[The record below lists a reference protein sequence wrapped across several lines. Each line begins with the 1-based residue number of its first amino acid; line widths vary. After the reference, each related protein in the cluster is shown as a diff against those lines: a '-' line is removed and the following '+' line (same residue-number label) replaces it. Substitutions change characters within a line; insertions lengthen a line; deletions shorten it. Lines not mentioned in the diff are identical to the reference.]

1 MDLPVEANLWGE
13 TTFEEKGRE
22 AVASPM
28 LLSAYDLWVTNLRGR
43 TLPSR
48 ADFDPVDMPKLLPHI
63 ILVDV
68 ENPGPRLRVR
78 LSGTNVVNV
87 FGGDYTGQY
96 LDEIDFG
103 DARQKILHD
112 YIFAVDAKR
121 PLFSDH
127 KFRRLSGTYLN
138 IERVILP
145 LSDNDDSVNILMA
158 VLSFFQSLI
167 RRSLPY
173 HGRREPPAPTLR
185 VVPAGYCGRRP
196 RTPDAR
202 ADR

>member
-1 MDLPVEANLWGE
+1 MDLPLEANLWGE

-28 LLSAYDLWVTNLRGR
+28 LLSAYDLWTTNLRGR

-48 ADFDPVDMPKLLPHI
+48 ADFDPIEMPKPLLHI
-63 ILVDV
+63 ILVDF
-68 ENPGPRLRVR
+68 ERPKPRLRVR

-87 FGGDYTGQY
+87 FGGDYTGLY

-103 DARQKILHD
+103 DVRSKILHD
-112 YIFAVDAKR
+112 YHFGVDAKQ

-145 LSDNDDSVNILMA
+145 LADDETMNMLMA
-158 VLSFFQSLI
+158 VLSFFK
-167 RRSLPY
+167 
-173 HGRREPPAPTLR
+173 A
-185 VVPAGYCGRRP
+185 
-196 RTPDAR
+196 
-202 ADR
+202 

>member
-13 TTFEEKGRE
+13 TTFEEKRRE
-22 AVASPM
+22 DVASPM
-28 LLSAYDLWVTNLRGR
+28 LRAAHDLWSANLKGR
-43 TLPSR
+43 TLPAR

-63 ILVDV
+63 ILVDI
-68 ENPGPRLRVR
+68 EHPGPRLRVR

-103 DARQKILHD
+103 DARPKILHD
-112 YIFAVDAKR
+112 YLFAVDARR

-145 LSDNDDSVNILMA
+145 LSDDDETVNILMA
-158 VLSFFQSLI
+158 VLSFFK
-167 RRSLPY
+167 
-173 HGRREPPAPTLR
+173 A
-185 VVPAGYCGRRP
+185 
-196 RTPDAR
+196 
-202 ADR
+202 

>member
-145 LSDNDDSVNILMA
+145 MSDNDDSVNILMA
-158 VLSFFQSLI
+158 VLSFFK
-167 RRSLPY
+167 
-173 HGRREPPAPTLR
+173 A
-185 VVPAGYCGRRP
+185 
-196 RTPDAR
+196 
-202 ADR
+202 